1 MPFFLKKLC
10 PKEDFQ
16 EDFDNTK
23 IHKKTLLLFS
33 FKKEE
38 NPVWE
43 IWGYAYNDPHGK
55 HAEVLVLDYIVDQIA
70 ENITKENYE
79 LNLFVSYTPCHE
91 CSVRIKSFMEKNNG
105 ICMEIKASRP
115 YYFNREGEQKGLHLL
130 KSSGVSI
137 KMMNKS
143 DYEECFALFVH
154 PSENFT
160 PWSDLDEQSKKN
172 AIYLDTLL
180 KQEEENDKMIDSD
193 SISACTIQ
201 LGAQENSK
209 PDLPLDGHCQSPAMK
224 RNQLSEPETPQKLNR
239 SPGTRKAVSGIKRK
253 LDFPED

>member
-1 MPFFLKKLC
+1 M
-10 PKEDFQ
+10 D
-16 EDFDNTK
+16 
-23 IHKKTLLLFS
+23 TLSAVPTPATYQGGFVEQQKHSRIDSSATHCSYGGRWLGGTSGPELGS
-33 FKKEE
+33 
-38 NPVWE
+38 N
-43 IWGYAYNDPHGK
+43 A

-160 PWSDLDEQSKKN
+160 PWSDLDEQSCGYLPEARGALLQRAPRSGQQA
-172 AIYLDTLL
+172 AIR
-180 KQEEENDKMIDSD
+180 S
-193 SISACTIQ
+193 
-201 LGAQENSK
+201 LG
-209 PDLPLDGHCQSPAMK
+209 SPAG
-224 RNQLSEPETPQKLNR
+224 TPAG
-239 SPGTRKAVSGIKRK
+239 SPGLLIAS
-253 LDFPED
+253 